1 MFELMRPADGVLAP
15 AAESLRDRV
24 VLITGAT
31 GGLGRATS
39 LAAASAGATLV
50 LLGRKVRALEA
61 IYDELV
67 SSGAPTPALYP
78 MDLAGATPKDY
89 AELAYAIE
97 REFGRLDGLV
107 HTAAQFD
114 SLQPFDQQTSEEWTR
129 TQQVNLTAP
138 FLLTQAC
145 LPLMRSADDAAIVF
159 VFDDLARV
167 GKAFWGGYGVA
178 KHALQGLAS
187 IVHQETESSSVRTH
201 ALLPGPM
208 RTALRRAAYYGENT
222 LEHPDPA
229 FAAGAITGLLGPA
242 ALHLRGATLDLRE
255 NAA

>member
-1 MFELMRPADGVLAP
+1 MLESMRPADGILAP
-15 AAESLRDRV
+15 AAGSLRDRV
-24 VLITGAT
+24 VLVTGAT

-39 LAAASAGATLV
+39 LAAASAGAILV

-61 IYDELV
+61 VYDEIVAL
-67 SSGAPTPALYP
+67 GAPTPALYP
-78 MDLAGATPKDY
+78 MDLTGATPKDY
-89 AELAYAIE
+89 AELAAAIE
-97 REFGRLDGLV
+97 RELGRLDGLV
-107 HTAAQFD
+107 HAAAQFD
-114 SLQPFDQQTSEEWTR
+114 TLQPFEQQTPEEWTR

-145 LPLMRSADDAAIVF
+145 LPLLRRADDAAIVF
-159 VFDDLARV
+159 VFDDVARV

-222 LEHPDPA
+222 LEHPDPS
-229 FAAGAITGLLGPA
+229 FAASGIVCLLGPA
-242 ALHLRGATLDLRE
+242 ASNLRGTVLDLRDE
-255 NAA
+255 AQ